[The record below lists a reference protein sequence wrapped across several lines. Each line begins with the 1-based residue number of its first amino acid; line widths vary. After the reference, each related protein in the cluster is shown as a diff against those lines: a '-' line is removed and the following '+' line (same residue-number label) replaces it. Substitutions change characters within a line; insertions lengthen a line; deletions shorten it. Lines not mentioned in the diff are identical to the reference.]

1 MLRRACVIAA
11 AKAAPG
17 DEPGPPSMTGD
28 RFRRALQA
36 WRSAGGAAVPPPAA
50 GPAPTD
56 DGNHWTTISSMLTWV
71 QQRFAPTVRANYT
84 WSLLH
89 SARIARTLGVDRIAA
104 VEFGVAGGNG
114 LVALDVAA
122 GAVESLLGVGV
133 DVYGLDAGG
142 GIPAPRDRR
151 DAPYLIAAGDF
162 PMDEAKLRSRLQRSD
177 LLIGLVEDT
186 VPELVSRLRAPVGF
200 VSVDLDYYTST
211 VAALALF
218 EAAQDLLLP
227 RVMCYFDDVM
237 GYPWGDFN
245 GERLAIAEFNDA
257 HEQRKISPVYGLRYF
272 LPAGPARAM
281 WPDMMYVAH
290 VLDHPRYDEDEGTA
304 LVRRLDL
311 DSA

>member
-1 MLRRACVIAA
+1 
-11 AKAAPG
+11 
-17 DEPGPPSMTGD
+17 
-28 RFRRALQA
+28 
-36 WRSAGGAAVPPPAA
+36 
-50 GPAPTD
+50 
-56 DGNHWTTISSMLTWV
+56 V